1 MIRRLSLVS
10 LTLGALACG
19 GDEPPSHDG
28 TLDAPESTL
37 TVQAEQLTATMPVE
51 GTVAARHRTE
61 ITTRMMA
68 RITSLP
74 VEVGTR
80 VAAGQVVVRLGTEDI
95 AANRAKAEA
104 AVIAS
109 QAAADE
115 ARRHAAR
122 MDTLFAQDVVAQA
135 QRDQA
140 RLGLAQAESQLALA
154 NATLREVETAASY
167 AAIQAPFAGAVVAR
181 YADPGDVAAP
191 GMPILVLEDRE
202 PRDAVLAVPAD
213 LAAGLRTGT
222 RVRIRTVDGRS
233 AEAPIRAIA
242 AGADPMTRTVEVRAE
257 LPADWPTGV
266 SATGLVPAGTFD
278 GVAIPM
284 SAVIRRGQLTGVKV
298 LTDDGVAVRW
308 IRLGRTVDNDERV
321 QVLSGLEPGD
331 RIVL

>member
-1 MIRRLSLVS
+1 MIRRLALAS

-19 GDEPPSHDG
+19 GDESPSTDQ
-28 TLDAPESTL
+28 TPVAPEATF
-37 TVQAEQLTATMPVE
+37 TVQAEQLTATRPVE

-80 VAAGQVVVRLGTEDI
+80 VSAGQVLVRLGTEDI

-167 AAIQAPFAGAVVAR
+167 STIQAPFAGAVVAR

-191 GMPILVLEDRE
+191 GMPILVVEDNE
-202 PRDAVLAVPAD
+202 PRDAVLSVPAD
-213 LAAGLRTGT
+213 LAAGLRRGMTL
-222 RVRIRTVDGRS
+222 RVTTVDGRT
-233 AEAPIRAIA
+233 AQAPIRAISG
-242 AGADPMTRTVEVRAE
+242 GADPMTRTVEVRAE

-278 GVAIPM
+278 GVAIPS

-298 LTDDGVAVRW
+298 LTEDGVAVRW
-308 IRLGRTVDNDERV
+308 IRLGRTLDNDQRV

>member
-1 MIRRLSLVS
+1 MIRRLAIVS
-10 LTLGALACG
+10 LALGAFACG
-19 GDEPPSHDG
+19 GEEPPAHDQ
-28 TLDAPESTL
+28 TLDAPEATL
-37 TVQAEQLTATMPVE
+37 TVRAEQITATMPVE
-51 GTVAARHRTE
+51 GNVAARHRTE

-74 VEVGTR
+74 VEVGSR
-80 VAAGQVVVRLGTEDI
+80 VGAGQVLVRLGTDDI

-104 AVIAS
+104 AVTAS
-109 QAAADE
+109 QAAAHE
-115 ARRHAAR
+115 ARRQAAR

-140 RLGLAQAESQLALA
+140 HLGLAQAESQLALA
-154 NATLREVETAASY
+154 TATLREVETAASY
-167 AAIQAPFAGAVVAR
+167 ATIQAPFAGAVVAR

-191 GMPILVLEDRE
+191 GMPILVLEDLER
-202 PRDAVLAVPAD
+202 RDAVLAVPAD
-213 LAAGLRTGT
+213 LAAGLQRGMKL
-222 RVRIRTVDGRS
+222 RVAAADGRT
-233 AEAPIRAIA
+233 AQAPIRAIS

-266 SATGLVPAGTFD
+266 SVTGLVPAGMFD
-278 GVAIPM
+278 GVAIPR

>member
-1 MIRRLSLVS
+1 MIRRLALAS

-19 GDEPPSHDG
+19 GDESPSTDQ
-28 TLDAPESTL
+28 TPVAPGATF

-80 VAAGQVVVRLGTEDI
+80 VSAGQVLVRLGTEDI

-167 AAIQAPFAGAVVAR
+167 STIQAPFAGAVVAR

-191 GMPILVLEDRE
+191 GMPILVVEDNE
-202 PRDAVLAVPAD
+202 PRDAVLSVPAD
-213 LAAGLRTGT
+213 LAAGLRRGMTL
-222 RVRIRTVDGRS
+222 RVTTVDGRT
-233 AEAPIRAIA
+233 AQAPIRAISG
-242 AGADPMTRTVEVRAE
+242 GADPMTRPVEVRAE

-278 GVAIPM
+278 GVAIPS

-308 IRLGRTVDNDERV
+308 IRLGRTLDNDQRV